1 MRTTFAAF
9 AALGLTLAFLA
20 TSTSFSLAQK
30 SDRAS
35 IPDEEYANLLED
47 FISVLPNSFDV
58 IGTNTDG
65 STYRGT
71 AYVSFDSQSGDLS
84 VDWQIA
90 GQSFSGRGPLIG
102 GEFIVDWGQ
111 SSPVIYT
118 VQRNGDL
125 FGTWADGEAFETL
138 TFAP

>member
-1 MRTTFAAF
+1 MRTAFAAF
-9 AALGLTLAFLA
+9 AAMGLTLAFLA
-20 TSTSFSLAQK
+20 TSTSLATAQK

-35 IPDEEYANLLED
+35 IHDEEYANLLED
-47 FISVLPNSFDV
+47 FLSVLPNSFDV
-58 IGTNTDG
+58 VGTNTDG

-71 AYVSFDSQSGDLS
+71 AYLSFETQSGDLT

-90 GQSFSGRGPLIG
+90 GQSFSGRGPLVG
-102 GEFIVDWGQ
+102 GEFVVDWGQ

-125 FGTWADGEAFETL
+125 FGTWANGTASETL
-138 TFAP
+138 TLAP